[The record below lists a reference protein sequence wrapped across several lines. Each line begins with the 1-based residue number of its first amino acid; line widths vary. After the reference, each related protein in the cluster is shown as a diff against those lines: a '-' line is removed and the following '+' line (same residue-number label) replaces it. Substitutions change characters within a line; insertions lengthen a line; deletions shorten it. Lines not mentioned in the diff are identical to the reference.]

1 MPQEFPEAALEKSL
15 TDSLGIY
22 IHIPFCEKKCNYCNF
37 YSGKADKATR
47 ALYVERLCEEIKQ
60 WGTQTARPIDT
71 LYIGGGTPSLLS
83 EAELSQILSAVRS
96 SFNLCDD
103 AEITAEVNPSDREF
117 IKYAAELGI
126 NRLSVGVQSASD
138 EELKVLGR
146 RHLFADAQKAV
157 ALARQEGINN
167 ISVDIMIGLENS
179 SIETLDFSID
189 RILDLDAEHISAYI
203 LKIEEGTPFGARQ
216 VATPDED
223 SVADQYLHMCGR
235 FAKAGYEHYEISN
248 FAKKGFFSRHNT
260 KYWLDREYIGI
271 GPAAHSFFE
280 GKRFFYP
287 QDIKLFCEKA
297 EITPDGVGGNDE
309 EFVML
314 ALRLKKGLV
323 FSEYEEKFGKKLPL
337 GAVNKAKLLENGGL
351 CKVTQDSISLTDR
364 GMLVSNSI
372 ICEIVGEII

>member
-1 MPQEFPEAALEKSL
+1 M

-22 IHIPFCEKKCNYCNF
+22 IHIPFCEKKCNYCSF

-71 LYIGGGTPSLLS
+71 LYIGGGTPSLLND
-83 EAELSQILSAVRS
+83 AELAKILSAIKNS
-96 SFNLCDD
+96 LTLCED

-117 IKYAAELGI
+117 IKYAARLGI
-126 NRLSVGVQSASD
+126 NRMSIGVQSAND

-146 RHLFADAQKAV
+146 RHLFSDAQKAV

-179 SIETLDFSID
+179 SVETLDFSID
-189 RILDLDAEHISAYI
+189 KILSLDAEHISAYI
-203 LKIEEGTPFGARQ
+203 LKIEEGTPFGERQ

-223 SVADQYLHMCGR
+223 SVADQYLHMCDR
-235 FAKAGYEHYEISN
+235 FKKAGYEHYEISN

-260 KYWLDREYIGI
+260 KYWKDLEYIGI

-287 QDIKLFCEKA
+287 PDIQLFCEKA
-297 EITPDGVGGNDE
+297 ETACDGMGGGEE

-314 ALRLKKGLV
+314 ALRLKRGLV
-323 FSEYEEKFGKKLPL
+323 FSEYEEKFGKKFPM
-337 GAVNKAKLLENGGL
+337 GAMNKAKFLEKGSL
-351 CKVTQDSISLTDR
+351 CRVTQDSISLTDK

-372 ICEIVGEII
+372 ICEIVGEI

>member
-1 MPQEFPEAALEKSL
+1 MPQEFPEVVLEKSL
-15 TDSLGIY
+15 TDNLGIY
-22 IHIPFCEKKCNYCNF
+22 IHIPFCEKKCNYCSF

-71 LYIGGGTPSLLS
+71 LYIGGGTPSLLN
-83 EAELSQILSAVRS
+83 ETELAKILSAVKN
-96 SFNLCDD
+96 SFTLCED

-117 IKYAAELGI
+117 IKYAARLGI
-126 NRLSVGVQSASD
+126 NRISIGVQSAND

-157 ALARQEGINN
+157 QSARQEGINN

-203 LKIEEGTPFGARQ
+203 LKIEEGTPFGERQ

-223 SVADQYLHMCGR
+223 SVADQYLHMCDR
-235 FAKAGYEHYEISN
+235 FKKAGYEHYEISN

-260 KYWLDREYIGI
+260 KYWKDLEYIGI

-297 EITPDGVGGNDE
+297 ETASDGIGGSEE

-314 ALRLKKGLV
+314 ALRLKRGLI
-323 FSEYEEKFGKKLPL
+323 FSEYEEIFGKKLPM
-337 GAVNKAKLLENGGL
+337 GAINKAKLYEKGSL
-351 CKVTQDSISLTDR
+351 CRVTQNSISLTDK

-372 ICEIVGEII
+372 ICEIVGEIK

>member
-1 MPQEFPEAALEKSL
+1 M

-37 YSGKADKATR
+37 YSGKVDKATR

-83 EAELSQILSAVRS
+83 EAELGQILSAVRG

-117 IKYAAELGI
+117 IKYAARLGI

-138 EELKVLGR
+138 TELNVLGR

-157 ALARQEGINN
+157 ALARQADINN

-189 RILDLDAEHISAYI
+189 RILELDAEHISAYI

-216 VATPDED
+216 VVTPDED
-223 SVADQYLHMCGR
+223 SVADQYLHMCER

-260 KYWLDREYIGI
+260 KYWQDREYVGI

-287 QDIKLFCEKA
+287 PDIKLFCEKA
-297 EITPDGVGGNDE
+297 EIVPDGVGGNQE

-314 ALRLKKGLV
+314 ALRLKKGLM
-323 FSEYEEKFGKKLPL
+323 FSEYEEKFGKKLPM
-337 GAVNKAKLLENGGL
+337 GAINKAKLLEKGGL
-351 CKVTQDSISLTDR
+351 CNVTQDSISLTDR